1 MVEMVEVA
9 QSTVTAP
16 ELDAEFDTPGQLLA
30 SLPDPGPAVADTG
43 PVSWKVRALEG
54 RSLPSLTEIPG
65 QVLGSLTRS
74 RATSPQLWWQFMAGV
89 LVLIYCGSLIEIQ
102 RPVAGYLGLWDGWV
116 GNIAATLPIIPIIL
130 RIQHVKKLRV
140 GWSAVAIGIGLHT
153 VGSAIY
159 ILHDQ
164 NLRPIPSPAPSD
176 IAYVLSYVA
185 LIVGVATLTQAA
197 FGRGH
202 LSVLLDGLVAGMASG
217 AAVALWFEPLLDVK
231 HFVNMA
237 YPLCDLVLLMVI
249 VAGFAPG
256 RYRLTWS
263 TGLLV
268 VGVLWFV
275 VGDLI
280 YLNQIHLHSSFPGR
294 PLHGTWA
301 VAFWIMGIAAWG
313 RQDRRTLPR
322 RPSSLTP
329 SGIALIPVVFGFM
342 SLALLAV
349 SMARPDTLV
358 ASALALAGLGVV
370 LVRMA
375 LTLRELRRGAENF
388 RDARTDQLT
397 GLQNRRA
404 FLEDAQ
410 AKLSTAHGEKHVGF
424 LLVDLDGFKEINDSL
439 GHHCGDELLQIV
451 ARRFQRNINDRGS
464 VARLGGD
471 EFASTCVVASSQE
484 LVEVAQD
491 LAETLFDPISL
502 DGVTVRVGASIGV
515 SISPDHGMSH
525 SDLLRSADVAMYEA
539 KRSRSI
545 VCVYHPDHD
554 LNSRERLELID
565 DLRTAI
571 NSRSLHIHFQP
582 TLSLQTEKVVGVEAL
597 VRWQHPVHGLLQP
610 DAFVP
615 MAERV
620 GLIPQLTRAVLE
632 LAIAEAASL
641 ERRGYPLQMSVNIS
655 RFDLVDE
662 DLPAFIDDL
671 LEKHEV
677 PHNRLTLE
685 VTESCIG
692 ADPER
697 AKRHIHELRA
707 RGIRISIDDF
717 GVGYSSMSQ
726 LLELPIDELKIDK
739 SFVLAL
745 EDDER
750 ARAIISSTVEL
761 ARALKL
767 TTVAEGAERARNLN
781 SLAYLGV
788 DIVQGFIIAQ
798 PLASRELVKFLDEF
812 SQKGLPA
819 MPVTG

>member
-1 MVEMVEVA
+1 MVEVA
-9 QSTVTAP
+9 QSTVIA
-16 ELDAEFDTPGQLLA
+16 ELDAELEAENQLLA
-30 SLPDPGPAVADTG
+30 ALPGPSATG
-43 PVSWKVRALEG
+43 AGKGSVRWATRALDG
-54 RSLPSLTEIPG
+54 HPVRSLTEIPG
-65 QVLGSLTRS
+65 QVIEILTRS
-74 RATSPQLWWQFMAGV
+74 RAMSSQLWWQFLAGV
-89 LVLIYCGSLIEIQ
+89 LVLVYCGSLVEIQ
-102 RPVAGYLGLWDGWV
+102 RPVAGYLWLWDGWV
-116 GNIAATLPIIPIIL
+116 GNIAAMLPIIPIVL
-130 RIQHVKKLRV
+130 RIRHVQKLRAGWIAIAV
-140 GWSAVAIGIGLHT
+140 GIALHALAS
-153 VGSAIY
+153 VVF

-164 NLRPIPSPAPSD
+164 NLHPIPSPAPSD
-176 IAYVLSYVA
+176 LVYLASYAA
-185 LIVGVATLTQAA
+185 LIVGVVMLTQAA

-202 LSVLLDGLVAGMASG
+202 LSVRLDGVVAGMASG
-217 AAVALWFEPLLDVK
+217 AALALWFEPLLDVTR
-231 HFVNMA
+231 FVNMA
-237 YPLCDLVLLMVI
+237 YPLCDLVLLMVMI
-249 VAGFAPG
+249 AGFAPG

-268 VGVLWFV
+268 VGVVWFV
-275 VGDLI
+275 VGDLF
-280 YLNQIHLHSSFPGR
+280 YLNQIHTHSAVQGR

-301 VAFWIMGIAAWG
+301 LAFWVIGIAAWG

-329 SGIALIPVVFGFM
+329 AGIALVPVVFGFM
-342 SLALLAV
+342 CLALLAM
-349 SMARPDTLV
+349 SMTRLDTLV
-358 ASALALAGLGVV
+358 ASALSLAGLGVV

-375 LTLRELRRGAENF
+375 LTLRELRRGADNF

-404 FLEDAQ
+404 FLEDAE
-410 AKLSTAHGEKHVGF
+410 AKLSTAHGAKHVGF

-451 ARRFQRNINDRGS
+451 ARRFQRKIDDKGS

-471 EFASTCVVASSQE
+471 EFASTCVVSSSQE

-515 SISPDHGMSH
+515 SISPDHGISH

-571 NSRSLHIHFQP
+571 NTRTLHIHFQP
-582 TLSLQTEKVVGVEAL
+582 TLHLLTEKVIGVEAL
-597 VRWQHPVHGLLQP
+597 VRWHHPVHGLLQP
-610 DAFVP
+610 DSFVP
-615 MAERV
+615 LAERV

-632 LAIAEAASL
+632 LAIAEAAAL
-641 ERRGYPLQMSVNIS
+641 DRRGYPLQMSVNIS

-671 LEKHEV
+671 LEQHDV
-677 PHNRLTLE
+677 AHNRLTLE

-697 AKRHIHELRA
+697 AKRSIHELRA

-767 TTVAEGAERARNLN
+767 VTVAEGAEKARNLN

-788 DIVQGFIIAQ
+788 DVVQGFIIAQ
-798 PLASRELVKFLDEF
+798 PLTSRELLKFLEDF
-812 SQKGLPA
+812 DRKGLPLA
-819 MPVTG
+819 PVTG

>member
-1 MVEMVEVA
+1 MEV
-9 QSTVTAP
+9 
-16 ELDAEFDTPGQLLA
+16 PGHLV
-30 SLPDPGPAVADTG
+30 DCI
-43 PVSWKVRALEG
+43 K
-54 RSLPSLTEIPG
+54 
-65 QVLGSLTRS
+65 RS
-74 RATSPQLWWQFMAGV
+74 REKSPQLWWQ
-89 LVLIYCGSLIEIQ
+89 LVAAVFVVVYCGSLLALR
-102 RPVAGYLGLWDGWV
+102 RPADGYLWFWDGWV
-116 GNIAATLPIIPIIL
+116 GNIAASLPIIPILL
-130 RIQHVKKLRV
+130 RIAHERRLRAA
-140 GWSAVAIGIGLHT
+140 WTAVAIGIGLHT
-153 VGSAIY
+153 VANLAY
-159 ILHDQ
+159 LFHDQ
-164 NLRPIPSPAPSD
+164 NLSPLPRPASSD
-176 IAYVLSYVA
+176 IASLLSDA
-185 LIVGVATLTQAA
+185 AFIIGVAWLTQAS

-202 LSVLLDGLVAGMASG
+202 LSIRLDGVVAGLASG
-217 AAVALWFEPLLDVK
+217 AAAALWFEPL
-231 HFVNMA
+231 VNVNGQHWQVVNLA
-237 YPLCDLVLLMVI
+237 YPLADLVLLMVI
-249 VAGFAPG
+249 IAGLAPR

-275 VGDLI
+275 IGDLG
-280 YLNQIHLHSSFPGR
+280 YLNQAQAHAYIQSR

-301 VAFWIMGIAAWG
+301 VAFWLIGVAAWG
-313 RQDRRTLPR
+313 REDRRSLPR
-322 RPSSLTP
+322 RPSRLTP
-329 SGIALIPVVFGFM
+329 DGIALVPVVFGFM

-349 SMARPDTLV
+349 SMTKLDTLV
-358 ASALALAGLGVV
+358 ASAMGLAALGVV
-370 LVRMA
+370 LMRMA

-404 FLEDAQ
+404 FLEDAE
-410 AKLSTAHGEKHVGF
+410 AKLGTTHGSKHVGF

-439 GHHCGDELLQIV
+439 GHHCGDELLRIV
-451 ARRFQRNINDRGS
+451 ARRFQRKVDHRGS

-471 EFASTCVVASSQE
+471 EFASTCVVATSRE
-484 LVEVAQD
+484 LVAVAQD

-515 SISPDHGMSH
+515 SISPDHGITH

-539 KRSRSI
+539 KRSRST

-571 NSRSLHIHFQP
+571 AARNLTLHYQP
-582 TLSLQTEKVVGVEAL
+582 TLNLHTETVVGVEAL
-597 VRWQHPVHGLLQP
+597 VRWHHPRHGLLQP
-610 DAFVP
+610 DSFVP
-615 MAERV
+615 LAERV

-632 LAIAEAASL
+632 MAIAEAAWL
-641 ERRGYPLQMSVNIS
+641 DRNGHPLQMSVNIS
-655 RFDLVDE
+655 RYDLVDE
-662 DLPAFIDDL
+662 DLPGLIDGL
-671 LEKHEV
+671 LEQHGI
-677 PHNRLTLE
+677 PHSRLTLE
-685 VTESCIG
+685 VTESCLG

-697 AKRHIHELRA
+697 AKRSIKELRD

-745 EDDER
+745 EDDDR

-767 TTVAEGAERARNLN
+767 VAVAEGAEKASNLN

-788 DIVQGFIIAQ
+788 DIAQGFLIAR
-798 PLASRELVKFLDEF
+798 PLTTDELDLFLED
-812 SQKGLPA
+812 PA
-819 MPVTG
+819 FMGEPPISANG

>member
-1 MVEMVEVA
+1 MVEVA

-16 ELDAEFDTPGQLLA
+16 EREAELDTPGQLLA
-30 SLPDPGPAVADTG
+30 AFPGPSPAVADPG
-43 PVSWKVRALEG
+43 SARWPARAFEG
-54 RSLPSLTEIPG
+54 RSVRSLTRIPG
-65 QVLGSLTRS
+65 QILESMTRS
-74 RATSPQLWWQFMAGV
+74 RANSSQLWWQFLAGV
-89 LVLIYCGSLIEIQ
+89 VVLVYCSSLVEIP
-102 RPVAGYLGLWDGWV
+102 RPVGGYLGLWDGWV
-116 GNIAATLPIIPIIL
+116 GNIAATLPIIPIVM
-130 RIQHVKKLRV
+130 RIRHVKKLQA
-140 GWSAVAIGIGLHT
+140 GWSAMAIGIGLHT
-153 VGSAIY
+153 LGSVLFIV
-159 ILHDQ
+159 HDQ
-164 NLRPIPSPAPSD
+164 NLHPVPSPAPSD
-176 IAYVLSYVA
+176 IAYLLSYA
-185 LIVGVATLTQAA
+185 AFIIGAAMLTQAA

-217 AAVALWFEPLLDVK
+217 AAVALWFEPLLDVN

-275 VGDLI
+275 VGDLD
-280 YLNQIHLHSSFPGR
+280 YLNQIHPHGSVLAR
-294 PLHGTWA
+294 PLAGTWPL
-301 VAFWIMGIAAWG
+301 AFWIMGIAAWG
-313 RQDRRTLPR
+313 RQERRTLPR
-322 RPSSLTP
+322 RPSTLTP
-329 SGIALIPVVFGFM
+329 AGIALVPVVFGFM

-349 SMARPDTLV
+349 SMTRLDTVV
-358 ASALALAGLGVV
+358 ASALSLCGLGVV

-404 FLEDAQ
+404 FLEDAE
-410 AKLSTAHGEKHVGF
+410 AKLSTTHGEKHVGF

-451 ARRFQRNINDRGS
+451 ARRFQRNINDKGS

-571 NSRSLHIHFQP
+571 NTRSLHIHFQP
-582 TLSLQTEKVVGVEAL
+582 TLNLQTERLVGVEAL
-597 VRWQHPVHGLLQP
+597 VRWHHPVHGLLQP
-610 DAFVP
+610 DSFVP
-615 MAERV
+615 LAERV

-632 LAIAEAASL
+632 LAIAEAAAL
-641 ERRGYPLQMSVNIS
+641 DRQGHPLQMSVNIS

-671 LEKHEV
+671 LEQHDV
-677 PHNRLTLE
+677 AHNRLTLE

-697 AKRHIHELRA
+697 AKRHINELRA

-788 DIVQGFIIAQ
+788 DVVQGFIIAQ
-798 PLASRELVKFLDEF
+798 PLASRELLKFLDEF
-812 SQKGLPA
+812 ARKGLPA
-819 MPVTG
+819 IPVTG